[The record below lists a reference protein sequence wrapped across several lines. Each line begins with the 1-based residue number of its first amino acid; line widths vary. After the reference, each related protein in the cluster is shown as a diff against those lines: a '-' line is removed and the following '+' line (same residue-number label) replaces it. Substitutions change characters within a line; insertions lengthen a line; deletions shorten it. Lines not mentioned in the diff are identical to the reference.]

1 MVYRSDYPIWVTT
14 GGGMEPEE
22 SPKKA
27 ALREAE
33 EETGFKI
40 KITRAVGIYY
50 TKEKGLT
57 RKSYLFEGRVTSGKF
72 RPEFPGCK
80 GKWFPVNKLPL
91 SMIDL
96 AKKKILDC
104 LKHQVKPFRKKK
116 RPLSLRNNLHLLLLH
131 PLSTVKFI
139 LSRVKPNLSLPVKK
153 FP

>member
-1 MVYRSDYPIWVTT
+1 MFKNDNREEIFLVYRSDYPIWVTT

-57 RKSYLFEGRVTSGKF
+57 TRSYLFEGRVTSGKF
-72 RPEFPGCK
+72 RPEFPAHK
-80 GKWFPVNKLPL
+80 QLRQLISV
-91 SMIDL
+91 
-96 AKKKILDC
+96 LDY
-104 LKHQVKPFRKKK
+104 
-116 RPLSLRNNLHLLLLH
+116 
-131 PLSTVKFI
+131 
-139 LSRVKPNLSLPVKK
+139 
-153 FP
+153 